1 MIMKDEMNLTKIK
14 TNEIASIVDISKG
27 CSAKKRLYELGLHK
41 GVEFK
46 VIKNDI
52 GPIIL
57 KLSGNKLAIGRGLAE
72 KVVVSK

>member
-1 MIMKDEMNLTKIK
+1 MSDKLNLTKVK
-14 TNEIASIVDISKG
+14 TNEVASIVDISPG

-46 VIKNDI
+46 VVKNDR

-57 KLSGNKLAIGRGLAE
+57 KLAGNKLALGRGLAE
-72 KVVVSK
+72 KVIVSK